1 MKQQYKKIPN
11 SWKSIRRYD
20 QPTKTLSPKAIE
32 ILAVAIMYQVNKY
45 NQAILTHRVLKEVT
59 DRKKRQNRNLVNEL
73 GFIFNLEF
81 SRCLVEGK
89 KKYNDAYKL
98 TFTKNAAEILENP
111 EDYFAEFEDDILTKQ
126 GSKIEQQN
134 DKKDGAID
142 GAIDGAMN
150 IETSGNFTSSESKD
164 RAINCATSGNKLPD
178 MRQKITPSQE
188 LLHIYIKKLIYITNR
203 KTNVD
208 VDIDLYSQIMS
219 MNWTSVFSKNT
230 PEQIEAFSQ
239 LIAKKSPFYFYNK
252 DDSPGAY
259 RDLHEIDTMDKLR
272 TRYLTEFQKIGM
284 AEANREYAENMKG
297 FKC

>member
-20 QPTKTLSPKAIE
+20 QPTKTLSPKAID
-32 ILAVAIMYQVNKY
+32 ILAVAMYQVNKY

-59 DRKKRQNRNLVNEL
+59 ECGRHQNQRLIKQL

-89 KKYNDAYKL
+89 KKYTNAYKF
-98 TFTKNAAEILENP
+98 TFTKNVAEILENP
-111 EDYFAEFEDDILTKQ
+111 EDYFAEFDVNIEEKERCKKNGATVH
-126 GSKIEQQN
+126 KIQKEGCKNTPLVEQ
-134 DKKDGAID
+134 KCSVDGAKMLRCD
-142 GAIDGAMN
+142 H
-150 IETSGNFTSSESKD
+150 
-164 RAINCATSGNKLPD
+164 P
-178 MRQKITPSQE
+178 
-188 LLHIYIKKLIYITNR
+188 LLLYIKKLIYIINK

-219 MNWTSVFSKNT
+219 MNWNSVFSKNT

-284 AEANREYAENMKG
+284 AEAKREYEENMKR
-297 FKC
+297 FKDARS

>member
-20 QPTKTLSPKAIE
+20 QPTKTLSPKAID
-32 ILAVAIMYQVNKY
+32 ILAVAMYQANKY
-45 NQAILTHRVLKEVT
+45 NQAILTHKVLKDIT
-59 DRKKRQNRNLVNEL
+59 DRKKRQNRNLVQEL

-111 EDYFAEFEDDILTKQ
+111 EEYFAEFEDELPAKDR
-126 GSKIEQQN
+126 SKKIATSQQN
-134 DKKDGAID
+134 DKKDE
-142 GAIDGAMN
+142 AIDGAMN

-164 RAINCATSGNKLPD
+164 GAINCATSGNKLPD

-188 LLHIYIKKLIYITNR
+188 LLHIYIQKLIYIINK

-208 VDIDLYSQIMS
+208 VDIDLYILIKS
-219 MNWTSVFSKNT
+219 MNWSSLFSQNT

-252 DDSPGAY
+252 DDSPAAY

-284 AEANREYAENMKG
+284 AEANREHAENMKR

>member
-20 QPTKTLSPKAIE
+20 QPTKTLSPKAID
-32 ILAVAIMYQVNKY
+32 ILAVAMYQANKY

-59 DRKKRQNRNLVNEL
+59 GKEYDQNRRLIKQLEYVFNIQYSRNL
-73 GFIFNLEF
+73 I
-81 SRCLVEGK
+81 EGK
-89 KKYNDAYKL
+89 KKHTNVYKL
-98 TFTKNAAEILENP
+98 TFTKNAAKILENP
-111 EDYFAEFEDDILTKQ
+111 EEYFAEFEDDILTKQ
-126 GSKIEQQN
+126 GSKIEQQKERIDAAN
-134 DKKDGAID
+134 DIKEGSK
-142 GAIDGAMN
+142 N
-150 IETSGNFTSSESKD
+150 IASTQQKCSASAAKM
-164 RAINCATSGNKLPD
+164 LPCD
-178 MRQKITPSQE
+178 HP
-188 LLHIYIKKLIYITNR
+188 LLLYIKKLIYIINK

-239 LIAKKSPFYFYNK
+239 FIAKKSPFYFYNK

-284 AEANREYAENMKG
+284 AEAKREYEENMKR

>member
-20 QPTKTLSPKAIE
+20 QPTKTLSPKAID
-32 ILAVAIMYQVNKY
+32 ILAVAMYQANKY
-45 NQAILTHRVLKEVT
+45 NQAILTHKVLKDIT
-59 DRKKRQNRNLVNEL
+59 GSLRDQNRRLIKQL

-81 SRCLVEGK
+81 SRCLTKGK

-98 TFTKNAAEILENP
+98 TFTKNATEILENP
-111 EDYFAEFEDDILTKQ
+111 EDYFAEFEDEIP
-126 GSKIEQQN
+126 
-134 DKKDGAID
+134 A
-142 GAIDGAMN
+142 
-150 IETSGNFTSSESKD
+150 KD
-164 RAINCATSGNKLPD
+164 RSKKIATSQ
-178 MRQKITPSQE
+178 QKIFEDRSINADMSQQKSRDIAAKMLPCDHP
-188 LLHIYIKKLIYITNR
+188 LLLYIKKLIYIINK

-272 TRYLTEFQKIGM
+272 TRYLTDFQKIGM
-284 AEANREYAENMKG
+284 AEANREYAENMKR
-297 FKC
+297 FKDARS

>member
-20 QPTKTLSPKAIE
+20 QPTKTLSPKAID
-32 ILAVAIMYQVNKY
+32 ILAVAMYQANKY
-45 NQAILTHRVLKEVT
+45 NQAILTHRVLKEIT

-81 SRCLVEGK
+81 SRCLFEGK

-111 EDYFAEFEDDILTKQ
+111 EDYFAEFEDEIPAKDR
-126 GSKIEQQN
+126 SKKITTSQQN
-134 DKKDGAID
+134 DKKDE
-142 GAIDGAMN
+142 AIDGAMN

-208 VDIDLYSQIMS
+208 VDIDLYMLIKS
-219 MNWTSVFSKNT
+219 MNWNSLFSQNT
-230 PEQIEAFSQ
+230 PEQIDEFSQ
-239 LIAKKSPFYFYNK
+239 FIAKKSPFYFYNK
-252 DDSPGAY
+252 DDSPAAY

-284 AEANREYAENMKG
+284 AEAKREYEENMKR

>member
-20 QPTKTLSPKAIE
+20 QPTKTLSPKAID
-32 ILAVAIMYQVNKY
+32 ILAVAMYQANKY
-45 NQAILTHRVLKEVT
+45 NQAILTHKVLKDIT
-59 DRKKRQNRNLVNEL
+59 GSLRDQNRRLIKQL

-81 SRCLVEGK
+81 SRCLTEGK

-98 TFTKNAAEILENP
+98 TFTKNATEILENP
-111 EDYFAEFEDDILTKQ
+111 EDYFAEFEDEIP
-126 GSKIEQQN
+126 
-134 DKKDGAID
+134 A
-142 GAIDGAMN
+142 
-150 IETSGNFTSSESKD
+150 KD
-164 RAINCATSGNKLPD
+164 RSKKIATSQ
-178 MRQKITPSQE
+178 QKIFEDRSINADMSQQKSRDIAAKMLPCDHP
-188 LLHIYIKKLIYITNR
+188 LLLYIKKLIYIINK

-284 AEANREYAENMKG
+284 AEANREYEENMKR
-297 FKC
+297 FKDARS

>member
-20 QPTKTLSPKAIE
+20 QPTKTLSPKAID
-32 ILAVAIMYQVNKY
+32 ILAVAMYQANKY
-45 NQAILTHRVLKEVT
+45 NQAILTHKVLKDIT
-59 DRKKRQNRNLVNEL
+59 GSLRDQNRRLIKQL

-81 SRCLVEGK
+81 SRCLTEGK
-89 KKYNDAYKL
+89 KKYNDVYKL
-98 TFTKNAAEILENP
+98 TFTKNATEILENP
-111 EDYFAEFEDDILTKQ
+111 EAYFAEFEDDI
-126 GSKIEQQN
+126 
-134 DKKDGAID
+134 A
-142 GAIDGAMN
+142 A
-150 IETSGNFTSSESKD
+150 KD
-164 RAINCATSGNKLPD
+164 RSIKIATSQ
-178 MRQKITPSQE
+178 QKIFEDRSINADMSQQKSRDIAAKMLPCDHP
-188 LLHIYIKKLIYITNR
+188 LLLYIKKLIYIINK

-252 DDSPGAY
+252 DDSPAAY

-284 AEANREYAENMKG
+284 AEANREYEENMKR
-297 FKC
+297 FKDARS

>member
-20 QPTKTLSPKAIE
+20 QPTKTLSPKAID
-32 ILAVAIMYQVNKY
+32 ILAVAMYQVNKY

-59 DRKKRQNRNLVNEL
+59 GRKHDQNRRLIKQL
-73 GFIFNLEF
+73 GFVFHFKF
-81 SRCLVEGK
+81 SRFFIENN
-89 KKYNDAYKL
+89 KKYNDAYQL
-98 TFTKNAAEILENP
+98 TLKKSALEILENP
-111 EDYFAEFEDDILTKQ
+111 EKYFAEFEDDILTKQ
-126 GSKIEQQN
+126 GSKIEQQKECINAAN
-134 DKKDGAID
+134 DIKEG
-142 GAIDGAMN
+142 
-150 IETSGNFTSSESKD
+150 SKN
-164 RAINCATSGNKLPD
+164 AATSQQKCSDVTAKMLPCSH
-178 MRQKITPSQE
+178 P
-188 LLHIYIKKLIYITNR
+188 LLLYIKKLIYIINK

-208 VDIDLYSQIMS
+208 VDIDLYSQIML

-252 DDSPGAY
+252 DDSPAAY

-284 AEANREYAENMKG
+284 AEANREYEENMKR

>member
-11 SWKSIRRYD
+11 SWKSIRRHD
-20 QPTKTLSPKAIE
+20 DPTKTLSPKAID
-32 ILAVAIMYQVNKY
+32 ILAVAMYQANKY
-45 NQAILTHRVLKEVT
+45 NQAILTHRVLKEIT

-142 GAIDGAMN
+142 GAMSIK
-150 IETSGNFTSSESKD
+150 TSGNFTSLESKD
-164 RAINCATSGNKLPD
+164 RAINCATSGKKLPD
-178 MRQKITPSQE
+178 MRQKITTSQE

-208 VDIDLYSQIMS
+208 VDIDLYMLIKS
-219 MNWTSVFSKNT
+219 MNWSSLF
-230 PEQIEAFSQ
+230 
-239 LIAKKSPFYFYNK
+239 
-252 DDSPGAY
+252 D
-259 RDLHEIDTMDKLR
+259 
-272 TRYLTEFQKIGM
+272 
-284 AEANREYAENMKG
+284 
-297 FKC
+297 